1 MKATP
6 LQLPDGRTLEE
17 RRGTWIIQ
25 PPGITVAVVRTAGEI
40 LVTDPDTSSVVYQGP
55 VAAGT
60 AGAGQP
66 TGKPATTPGRLTASP
81 GRWQTFN
88 QFVDVIGPE
97 LTLAEREVWHVMF
110 RHARGGV
117 VETTARRLATACR
130 IDKATV
136 VRAHARLEAVGLI
149 RTIWRSTD
157 RSKASK
163 YAFNP
168 SPAACLPKL
177 LTKRSPK

>member
-1 MKATP
+1 MTSEHYDLTGGRKLLKRRQGYI
-6 LQLPDGRTLEE
+6 LQPD
-17 RRGTWIIQ
+17 
-25 PPGITVAVVRTAGEI
+25 GITVAVQEVGGLVR
-40 LVTDPDTSSVVYQGP
+40 VTDPDTGKVLIE
-55 VAAGT
+55 AAPIDAPRT
-60 AGAGQP
+60 PQERR
-66 TGKPATTPGRLTASP
+66 GKPRAHGAAPGQS
-81 GRWQTFN
+81 GRWQTLN
-88 QFVDVIGPE
+88 EFVDVIGPE

-136 VRAHARLEAVGLI
+136 VRAHARLEAIGLI

-157 RSKASK
+157 RSRASK
-163 YAFNP
+163 YALNP

-177 LTKRSPK
+177 LARRSPK